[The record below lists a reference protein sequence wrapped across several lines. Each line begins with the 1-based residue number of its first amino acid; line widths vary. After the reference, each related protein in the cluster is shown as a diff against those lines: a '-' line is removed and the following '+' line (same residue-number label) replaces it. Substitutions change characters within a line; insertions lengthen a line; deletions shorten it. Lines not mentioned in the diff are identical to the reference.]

1 MTDRAPEQ
9 PLRGDAAWRA
19 IKNDIAK
26 RNEAAQAR
34 SATRRAADAA
44 KAAQQRRAAAKL
56 EQANTPTQPHPS

>member
-1 MTDRAPEQ
+1 MSDKAEQQ
-9 PLRGDAAWRA
+9 PLRGDARWRA
-19 IKNDIAK
+19 TKADIAK

-56 EQANTPTQPHPS
+56 EQESTPQQPRPA